1 MIAPTSGS
9 RSSAVPNFAGV
20 LASMEQAW
28 NDDGLADDV
37 ATISYERALRKQ
49 ARPRVGGC
57 EAEAGA
63 RGPGFADM
71 PGAAGGAMASAKPQ
85 KSASITIRL
94 SEPECAQV
102 RQRAAEAGLTVSA
115 YLRSCTL
122 EADSLRA
129 QVKETLAQLRSS
141 SSAAVEPEF
150 MVERHHRVK
159 SLFVRVWCWF
169 RQFGWW
175 RRAMGVNPVNPFAPV
190 RY

>member
-1 MIAPTSGS
+1 
-9 RSSAVPNFAGV
+9 
-20 LASMEQAW
+20 MEQGW

-37 ATISYERALRKQ
+37 ATISYEQALRKQ
-49 ARPRVGGC
+49 ARPRAGGC
-57 EAEAGA
+57 EADAGLQRPA
-63 RGPGFADM
+63 LADM
-71 PGAAGGAMASAKPQ
+71 PGAATGGSMASPKTH

-122 EADSLRA
+122 EAESLRA
-129 QVKETLAQLRSS
+129 QVKETLAQLRRS
-141 SSAAVEPEF
+141 SSAAVEPDF
-150 MVERHHRVK
+150 MVERHHRVR
-159 SLFVRVWCWF
+159 SLLVRVWCWF

-190 RY
+190 EY